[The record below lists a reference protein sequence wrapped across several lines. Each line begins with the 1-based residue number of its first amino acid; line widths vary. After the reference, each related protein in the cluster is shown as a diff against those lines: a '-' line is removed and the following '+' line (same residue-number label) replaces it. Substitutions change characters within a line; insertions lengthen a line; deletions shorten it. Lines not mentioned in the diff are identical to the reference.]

1 MKRNVF
7 TAILL
12 GMATT
17 LAVQASFADESS
29 LMENRMVQLNQ
40 HAIEQAQQQT
50 GHGANRERH
59 RCAGLNAACQE
70 RFLSPATLKSPAHAG
85 LLVQASFSSA
95 ATPLR

>member
-40 HAIEQAQQQT
+40 HAIEQAQQQ
-50 GHGANRERH
+50 
-59 RCAGLNAACQE
+59 Q
-70 RFLSPATLKSPAHAG
+70 ATAPTARDTDAQG
-85 LLVQASFSSA
+85 
-95 ATPLR
+95 

>member
-7 TAILL
+7 AAILL

-40 HAIEQAQQQT
+40 HAIEQAQQQQAT
-50 GHGANRERH
+50 A
-59 RCAGLNAACQE
+59 
-70 RFLSPATLKSPAHAG
+70 PAR
-85 LLVQASFSSA
+85 
-95 ATPLR
+95 ATPMRRVERRLPGAFFFSPQP

>member
-7 TAILL
+7 AAILL

-40 HAIEQAQQQT
+40 HAIEQA
-50 GHGANRERH
+50 
-59 RCAGLNAACQE
+59 
-70 RFLSPATLKSPAHAG
+70 P
-85 LLVQASFSSA
+85 
-95 ATPLR
+95 

>member
-7 TAILL
+7 AAILL

-40 HAIEQAQQQT
+40 HAIEQAQQQQ

-70 RFLSPATLKSPAHAG
+70 RFSFPRNPESSGSRRAS
-85 LLVQASFSSA
+85 VQASFSSA

>member
-7 TAILL
+7 AAILL

-40 HAIEQAQQQT
+40 HAIEQASS
-50 GHGANRERH
+50 NRPR
-59 RCAGLNAACQE
+59 RQP
-70 RFLSPATLKSPAHAG
+70 R
-85 LLVQASFSSA
+85 
-95 ATPLR
+95 ATPMRRVERRLPGTFFFSPQP

>member
-7 TAILL
+7 AAILL

-40 HAIEQAQQQT
+40 HAIEQAQDRRT
-50 GHGANRERH
+50 VE
-59 RCAGLNAACQE
+59 L
-70 RFLSPATLKSPAHAG
+70 
-85 LLVQASFSSA
+85 
-95 ATPLR
+95 

>member
-7 TAILL
+7 AAILL

-40 HAIEQAQQQT
+40 HAIEQAQQQQAT
-50 GHGANRERH
+50 APTASDTDAQGCTPPARNV
-59 RCAGLNAACQE
+59 
-70 RFLSPATLKSPAHAG
+70 FLFPATLKSPAHAG
-85 LLVQASFSSA
+85 LLV
-95 ATPLR
+95 